1 VKRRV
6 PQERLLVYEVKEG
19 WGPLCE
25 FLGVPV
31 PDEPFP
37 RLNDTAQMQR
47 GMRAVRALTVAV
59 RVALALSAAAALV
72 LLLRRARTRD
82 ESPASP

>member
-1 VKRRV
+1 M
-6 PQERLLVYEVKEG
+6 
-19 WGPLCE
+19 CE

-47 GMRAVRALTVAV
+47 GMRAVKTLTVAV
-59 RVALALSAAAALV
+59 RVALALSVAAALV
-72 LLLRRARTRD
+72 LLLRRAPIRY